1 MKAIVCNGFDAPL
14 ETITREDPEPG
25 PGQLA
30 IAVDAV
36 GVNYVDALIVTGRY
50 QIKPPTPFIPGSEV
64 AGVIAE
70 VGADTPGFA
79 IGDPVLA
86 LPGFGGYAD
95 RLIIDAGKVFG
106 VPNTLSAGQAAGFV
120 QSYCTALF
128 ALRDRGRL
136 QAGETLLVLG
146 AAGGVGRAA
155 IDIGK
160 ALGARIIAA
169 ASSDERLADCRALG
183 ADETINYEVEDLKT
197 RAREL
202 SDGGVDV
209 VYDPVGGRHAD
220 PALRALGYNGRYLVV
235 GFAGG
240 DIPSLPLN
248 QVLLRNRNIVG
259 VDWGA
264 WQSSHPG
271 EQRALVEELLN
282 MAGDGQLKPAEPT
295 CYPFEAASK
304 ALDDLV
310 NRRVFGKV
318 ILTP

>member
-1 MKAIVCNGFDAPL
+1 MVAPF
-14 ETITREDPEPG
+14 PEEN
-25 PGQLA
+25 
-30 IAVDAV
+30 VE
-36 GVNYVDALIVTGRY
+36 R
-50 QIKPPTPFIPGSEV
+50 
-64 AGVIAE
+64 VIAE

-183 ADETINYEVEDLKT
+183 ADDAINYEVDLKDSLFT
-197 RAREL
+197 L
-202 SDGGVDV
+202 S
-209 VYDPVGGRHAD
+209 
-220 PALRALGYNGRYLVV
+220 N
-235 GFAGG
+235 
-240 DIPSLPLN
+240 
-248 QVLLRNRNIVG
+248 LRNPR
-259 VDWGA
+259 D
-264 WQSSHPG
+264 
-271 EQRALVEELLN
+271 
-282 MAGDGQLKPAEPT
+282 
-295 CYPFEAASK
+295 
-304 ALDDLV
+304 
-310 NRRVFGKV
+310 
-318 ILTP
+318 